1 MEANKM
7 KKVISVFLAALMIA
21 CCVPFS
27 VFAASQTETFTASA
41 NFTSSNQL
49 SSDVEYIIPEG
60 VTMTV
65 PSNLTLYIP
74 ANARLTV
81 NKGGTLNVLGS
92 IVIMNFGELYASG
105 IIDHGSNIQIAD
117 GADNAAAMVQM
128 RFPDLNDDAVR
139 LADKITVA
147 YSYDDV
153 NQSVP
158 VGGGSYFV
166 PLNKEI
172 RIDAHI
178 IEPTANYPASQQR
191 DKFDDSLLK
200 IKFNNVGLTYVSGAK
215 ADTGYFTTT
224 ATTGGDISYAKWTND
239 ADFLTTK
246 RIILPSGEGYE
257 VLPRYP
263 DKVQRTEDGTIV
275 VKYGEPFSFYVDLDE
290 AYDMSNY
297 EVYIYNGYGW
307 LNLGEENQE
316 TGELE
321 IGKLRAEP
329 DANGYF
335 NVSQVT
341 GDLTISVQG
350 VMKNAT
356 INLIGN
362 LLETFRNIFN
372 MLKEFI
378 ESLKDLFSGFS
389 NNG

>member
-1 MEANKM
+1 M
-7 KKVISVFLAALMIA
+7 KKVISVFLAVLMIA
-21 CCVPFS
+21 CCVPVS
-27 VFAASQTETFTASA
+27 VFAASSSETFNASA
-41 NFTSSNQL
+41 NFTSSIQL
-49 SSDVEYIIPEG
+49 LSDVEYIIPNG

-74 ANARLTV
+74 AHARLTV
-81 NKGGTLNVLGS
+81 SEGGKLNVLGS
-92 IVIMNFGELYASG
+92 IVIMDFGELYAAG
-105 IIDHGSNIQIAD
+105 IIDHGSNIEVAKN
-117 GADNAAAMVQM
+117 ADNAAAMVQM
-128 RFPDLNDDAVR
+128 RYPDLNDDAVK
-139 LADKITVA
+139 LADKITVKF
-147 YSYDDV
+147 SYDGAEE
-153 NQSVP
+153 QTVP
-158 VGGGSYFV
+158 VGGGSYYV

-172 RIDAHI
+172 KIDAHI
-178 IEPTANYPASQQR
+178 IEPTANLPASQQR

-200 IKFNNVGLTYVSGAK
+200 IKFNNVGLSYVAGAK

-224 ATTGGDISYAKWTND
+224 ATTGGDITFAKWTND
-239 ADFLTTK
+239 NDFLTTK
-246 RIILPSGEGYE
+246 RIVLPSGEGYE
-257 VLPRYP
+257 VLPRFP

-316 TGELE
+316 TGDLE